1 MWEYIKNQLEELVK
15 IRIPQ
20 KMTRRKDNPPW
31 ITSDIKKLIKKRDRL
46 YKLKT
51 KKRRKK
57 SQNNL
62 IMFNEQSREKSE
74 EPIRSMPAR
83 L

>member
-31 ITSDIKKLIKKRDRL
+31 VTSDIKKLIKKEIDYL
-46 YKLKT
+46 SV
-51 KKRRKK
+51 RRKK
-57 SQNNL
+57 
-62 IMFNEQSREKSE
+62 
-74 EPIRSMPAR
+74 
-83 L
+83 